1 MIKREFFPFF
11 HIGVSYRDVAIGND
25 MGNEDYASKIENAG
39 KTTLKINRFLVLLC
53 LTGARISILTASA
66 NPARYNLLAQ
76 LP

>member
-1 MIKREFFPFF
+1 
-11 HIGVSYRDVAIGND
+11 
-25 MGNEDYASKIENAG
+25 MGNEDYASKIENARENDTEN